1 MRQAQATNASSP
13 KPTRSR
19 RKRPVAMKKP
29 IGGPSCG
36 NMPNQARR
44 PSGAFSTAISAA
56 PPHSPP
62 RPTPCRTRSA
72 ASASG
77 ANTPAVA

>member
-1 MRQAQATNASSP
+1 MR
-13 KPTRSR
+13 
-19 RKRPVAMKKP
+19 KP

-36 NMPNQARR
+36 NMPYQARF
-44 PSGAFSTAISAA
+44 PCGAFSTAISAA

-62 RPTPCRTRSA
+62 SPTPCRKRRS

-77 ANTPAVA
+77 ANTPALA